1 MEYHKTKQNKQMGKI
16 ISQIFISFFLLFFS
30 SNIIAQETLT
40 LKQCIER
47 AIEKNISIKQS
58 QADLESTI
66 LNKNTA
72 MANFLPSLNLGS
84 SHSWNIGLNQNI
96 TTGILENMTTRSAS
110 MNANLGIDLLNGLQN
125 IQQLYLANLSILA
138 SQYQLEDM
146 KENISLL
153 VANSYLQILFNR
165 ESLGVQQSQLN
176 VANEELI
183 IAQERLK
190 TGIIPQ
196 GDVLEIEANVATIE
210 QNVVVAEN
218 NYQLSKIALAQLLL
232 ISDIENFEIAR
243 EIANTPEST
252 ILNASVN
259 AIYKT
264 AVAKRSDVKLAE
276 TNLKIAKKNLA
287 ISKGSLFPNLTGFY
301 SYNSRVLFD
310 VPTTLSH
317 QLDVNA
323 GRNFGLQLSIPIFN
337 GMANNTNVRRSKIA
351 IQKST
356 YALEQVRLDLEN
368 TINQAYNDAKG
379 SLKAYQAA
387 KKTLKA
393 RKLTYEY
400 AKERFD
406 NGAMNTF
413 NFLQAGQKYEAA
425 QSELIKTKYNYI
437 FKLKVLEFY
446 FGESSL

>member
-1 MEYHKTKQNKQMGKI
+1 MKI
-16 ISQIFISFFLLFFS
+16 LKLSTFLLCLS
-30 SNIIAQETLT
+30 INIQAQEVWTLE
-40 LKQCIER
+40 KCVKR
-47 AIEKNISIKQS
+47 AINKNISIKQS
-58 QADLESTI
+58 QADLESTS
-66 LNKNTA
+66 LSKTTA
-72 MANFLPSLNLGS
+72 IANFLPSLNLGS
-84 SHSWNIGLNQNI
+84 SHSWNVGLNQNI

-110 MNANLGIDLLNGLQN
+110 MNVNVGVNLLNGLQN
-125 IQQLYLANLSILA
+125 IQQLYRANLSILA
-138 SQYQLEDM
+138 SQYQLADM

-232 ISDIENFEIAR
+232 ISDIKNFEISR
-243 EIANTPEST
+243 ETVNTTEST
-252 ILNASVN
+252 ILNISVN
-259 AIYKT
+259 TIYTT
-264 AVAKRSDVKLAE
+264 AVAKRNDVKLAE
-276 TNLKIAKKNLA
+276 TNLKIAKKDLA
-287 ISKGSLFPNLTGFY
+287 ISKGILLPKITGFY

-310 VPTTLSH
+310 FPATLSH

-323 GRNFGLQLSIPIFN
+323 GQNFGLQLSIPIFN
-337 GMANNTNVRRSKIA
+337 GMANNTNISRSKIA

-356 YALEQVRLDLEN
+356 YALEQVKLDLEN

-387 KKTLKA
+387 EKTLKA
-393 RKLTYEY
+393 RKLAYEY

-406 NGAMNTF
+406 NGGINTF

-437 FKLKVLEFY
+437 FKLKVIEFY
-446 FGESSL
+446 FGIPNLYSQN

>member
-1 MEYHKTKQNKQMGKI
+1 MKI
-16 ISQIFISFFLLFFS
+16 LKLSILLLFFS
-30 SNIIAQETLT
+30 TNTQAQEVWTLE
-40 LKQCIER
+40 KCIER

-58 QADLESTI
+58 QANLESTN
-66 LNKNTA
+66 LNKTTA
-72 MANFLPSLNLGS
+72 IANFLPSLNLGS

-96 TTGILENMTTRSAS
+96 TTGLLENMTTTSAS
-110 MNANLGIDLLNGLQN
+110 MNANMGIDIFNGLQN
-125 IQQLYLANLSILA
+125 IQQLYRANLSILA
-138 SQYQLEDM
+138 SQYQLADM

-165 ESLGVQQSQLN
+165 ESLGVQQSQLTI
-176 VANEELI
+176 ANEELI

-218 NYQLSKIALAQLLL
+218 NFQLSKIALAQLLL
-232 ISDIENFEIAR
+232 VSDFNTFEIAQ
-243 EIANTPEST
+243 ETAITPESS
-252 ILNASVN
+252 ILNTNVN
-259 AIYKT
+259 AIYNT
-264 AVAKRSDVKLAE
+264 AVNKRNDVKLAE
-276 TNLKIAKKNLA
+276 TNLKIAKKDLA
-287 ISKGSLFPNLTGFY
+287 ISRGSLLPKLTGFY

-310 VPTTLSH
+310 DPADISL
-317 QLDVNA
+317 QLDRNA
-323 GRNFGLQLSIPIFN
+323 GKNFGLQLSIPIFN
-337 GMANNTNVRRSKIA
+337 GMANNTNIRRNKIN

-356 YALEQVRLDLEN
+356 YALEQVKLDLEN

-379 SLKAYQAA
+379 SLKAHQAA
-387 KKTLKA
+387 EKTVAA
-393 RKLTYEY
+393 RKLAYEY

-406 NGAMNTF
+406 NGGMNTF
-413 NFLQAGQKYEAA
+413 NFLQAGQRYEAA

-446 FGESSL
+446 FGEASL

>member
-1 MEYHKTKQNKQMGKI
+1 MKI
-16 ISQIFISFFLLFFS
+16 LKLSTLLLLLSISVQ
-30 SNIIAQETLT
+30 AQEVWTLE
-40 LKQCIER
+40 KCVNR
-47 AIEKNISIKQS
+47 AIDKNISIKQS
-58 QADLESTI
+58 QADMKSTS
-66 LNKNTA
+66 LSKTTA
-72 MANFLPSLNLGS
+72 IANFLPSLNLGS
-84 SHSWNIGLNQNI
+84 SHSWNVGLNQNF
-96 TTGILENMTTRSAS
+96 TTDPLENMTTTSA
-110 MNANLGIDLLNGLQN
+110 NVGIHLFNGLQN
-125 IQQLYLANLSILA
+125 IQQLYRANLSILA

-165 ESLGVQQSQLN
+165 ESLGVQKSQLN

-183 IAQERLK
+183 IAKERLN

-218 NYQLSKIALAQLLL
+218 NYQLSKISLAQLLL
-232 ISDIENFEIAR
+232 ISKVDNFEIAQ
-243 EIANTPEST
+243 ETAIIPKST
-252 ILNASVN
+252 ILNTNVN
-259 AIYKT
+259 SIYLT
-264 AVAKRSDVKLAE
+264 AVAKRNDVKLAE

-287 ISKGSLFPNLTGFY
+287 ISRGNVLPKLSGSY
-301 SYNSRVLFD
+301 SYNSGVLFNGSND
-310 VPTTLSH
+310 DSNIIVFPAK
-317 QLDVNA
+317 A
-323 GRNFGLQLSIPIFN
+323 GQVFGLNLSIPIFN
-337 GMANNTNVRRSKIA
+337 GMTNNTNISRNKIN

-356 YALEQVRLDLEN
+356 YALEQVKLDLEN

>member
-1 MEYHKTKQNKQMGKI
+1 MKI
-16 ISQIFISFFLLFFS
+16 LKLSTLLLFLS
-30 SNIIAQETLT
+30 INTQAQEVWTLE
-40 LKQCIER
+40 KCVKR
-47 AIEKNISIKQS
+47 AIDKNISIKQS
-58 QADLESTI
+58 QADLESTS
-66 LNKNTA
+66 LSKTTA
-72 MANFLPSLNLGS
+72 IANLLPSLNLGS
-84 SHSWNIGLNQNI
+84 SHSWDVGLNQSF
-96 TTGILENMTTRSAS
+96 TTGPLENMTTTSA
-110 MNANLGIDLLNGLQN
+110 NVRIDLFNGLHN
-125 IQQLYLANLSILA
+125 IQQLYRANLSILA
-138 SQYQLEDM
+138 SQYQLADM

-218 NYQLSKIALAQLLL
+218 NYQLSKIALAQLIL
-232 ISDIENFEIAR
+232 ISDIENFEIAQ
-243 EIANTPEST
+243 ETAITPEST
-252 ILNASVN
+252 ILNTSVN
-259 AIYKT
+259 TIYKT

-276 TNLKIAKKNLA
+276 TNLKIAKKDLA
-287 ISKGSLFPNLTGFY
+287 ISRGNALPKLSGSY
-301 SYNSRVLFD
+301 SYNSGVLFNGPND
-310 VPTTLSH
+310 DSNILAFPAK
-317 QLDVNA
+317 A
-323 GRNFGLQLSIPIFN
+323 GQVFGLNLSIPIFN
-337 GMANNTNVRRSKIA
+337 GMANNTNIKRSKIA

-387 KKTLKA
+387 EKTLKA
-393 RKLTYEY
+393 RKLAYEY

-406 NGAMNTF
+406 NGGMNTF

-446 FGESSL
+446 FGEASL

>member
-1 MEYHKTKQNKQMGKI
+1 MGKI
-16 ISQIFISFFLLFFS
+16 ISRIFISVFILMFS

-58 QADLESTI
+58 QADLESASLSKT
-66 LNKNTA
+66 TA
-72 MANFLPSLNLGS
+72 IANLLPSLNLGS
-84 SHSWNIGLNQNI
+84 SHSWNVGINQNF
-96 TTGILENMTTRSAS
+96 TDGPLENMTTTSA
-110 MNANLGIDLLNGLQN
+110 NVGIDLFNGLHN
-125 IQQLYLANLSILA
+125 IQQLYRANLSILA
-138 SQYQLEDM
+138 SQYQLADM

-196 GDVLEIEANVATIE
+196 GDVLQIEANVATIE

-218 NYQLSKIALAQLLL
+218 SYQLSKISLAQLLL
-232 ISDIENFEIAR
+232 ISEIDNFEIAQ
-243 EIANTPEST
+243 ETAIIPEST
-252 ILNASVN
+252 ILNRNVN
-259 AIYKT
+259 SIYLT
-264 AVAKRSDVKLAE
+264 AVSKRNDVKLAE
-276 TNLKIAKKNLA
+276 TNLKIAKKDLA
-287 ISKGSLFPNLTGFY
+287 ISRSNSLPKLSGSY
-301 SYNSRVLFD
+301 SYNSGVLFNGAND
-310 VPTTLSH
+310 DSNILAFPIK
-317 QLDVNA
+317 A
-323 GRNFGLQLSIPIFN
+323 GQVFGLNLSVPIFN
-337 GMANNTNVRRSKIA
+337 GMTNNTNIRRNKLN

-356 YALEQVRLDLEN
+356 YALEQVKLDLEN

-387 KKTLKA
+387 EKTFKA
-393 RKLTYEY
+393 RKLAYEY

-406 NGAMNTF
+406 NGGMNTF

-446 FGESSL
+446 FGEASL